1 MVVNLNS
8 SLSKRL
14 RRTVKREE
22 PISFKKL
29 RGILKVSSEQ
39 LENCLLEN
47 KIGGCIKTDGIGFD
61 KVIMY
66 FSEPSKEKKP
76 KTPGRKSVK
85 RCLRDY
91 KGTNKR

>member
-1 MVVNLNS
+1 MTVNLNS

-22 PISFKKL
+22 HISFKKL
-29 RGILKVSSEQ
+29 KTFLKVSSEQ
-39 LENCLLEN
+39 LKNCLLEN
-47 KIGGCIKTDGIGFD
+47 EVGGCIKTDGIGSD

-66 FSEPSKEKKP
+66 LSEPFKEKRP
-76 KTPGRKSVK
+76 KTPGRKSIK

-91 KGTNKR
+91 KRTNKQ